1 MKLFIKYLN
10 SPISIISIQ
19 EELNKLGF
27 HPVEI
32 TLQVNVK
39 EIISEFQLE
48 QIRAALH
55 KAGMVLL
62 DDKKGRLVKKIK
74 GVIIDM
80 VHYTDE
86 APKRNFSVY
95 LSEKMKYDY
104 TYLANIFSEVTG
116 TTIEH
121 FLIVQRIEL
130 AKVLILYRELNLT
143 EIAFQLH
150 YSSVSHMSN
159 QFKKVTGLTPSFFK
173 SLQKKKTTSS
183 PKV

>member
-1 MKLFIKYLN
+1 MKLIIKYLF
-10 SPISIISIQ
+10 SQISIISVK

-32 TLQVNVK
+32 TLQINVK
-39 EIISEFQLE
+39 ENISDFQHE
-48 QIRAALH
+48 QIRAALR
-55 KAGMVLL
+55 KAGVELL
-62 DDKKGRLVKKIK
+62 DDKKGRLVEKIK
-74 GVIIDM
+74 GVIIDL

-86 APKRNFSVY
+86 APDKNFSLY

-121 FLIVQRIEL
+121 FLIVQKIEL
-130 AKVLILYRELNLT
+130 AKALILYRELNLT

-150 YSSVSHMSN
+150 YSSVSHLSN

-173 SLQKKKTTSS
+173 SLKKKKATSS
-183 PKV
+183 KKV